1 MTFYDIFTYLC
12 TFTIIIP
19 LAVFCLFPVIDH
31 LKTPIRHLLIKISL
45 VFICYFV
52 LLIIPYMIFQQDLG
66 NILIFLAVPV
76 FFYLFQK
83 ETNLMLPASLFVMLT
98 ACCLG
103 SLSYVI
109 YHAFGVIFHPH
120 GQSTEF
126 YPESMIA
133 QLIFLVFADIILYK
147 PARKYLGWMVTNF
160 HNAFVWRI
168 ACIFPCCFTFLVFT
182 YIPHNYYD
190 IYTYHDLHVY
200 FSMMLTLLVFVFL
213 LYVLFYT
220 IIHNYV
226 ENQYILEEQKIL
238 EIQAKEYSQLSQHV
252 QETREIRHD
261 FRHQITVISGL
272 LNQGNYEELKE
283 YLSQY
288 ESSISLQTKIYCRQP
303 AVNAILSHYDLLCAQ
318 DKIKTKFAVDFPT
331 LSSISSVDFCIVLGN
346 LLENAY
352 LECKTLQKYE
362 KFIHLKARQTSPGAF
377 VLLIENPYEHE
388 IKKTDSGFFL
398 SSRRKNCV
406 GTGLKSVT
414 AICKKY
420 DGHLSIETDNH
431 RFKVK
436 MFLQC

>member
-1 MTFYDIFTYLC
+1 MPVSSNQSSKDSDPPSADQDQPCFCMLFCSVDHSVYDLSTVSGQYSC
-12 TFTIIIP
+12 IP
-19 LAVFCLFPVIDH
+19 CCAYV
-31 LKTPIRHLLIKISL
+31 LLSISKRNEPAASCISL
-45 VFICYFV
+45 C
-52 LLIIPYMIFQQDLG
+52 
-66 NILIFLAVPV
+66 
-76 FFYLFQK
+76 
-83 ETNLMLPASLFVMLT
+83 VMLT

-109 YHAFGVIFHPH
+109 YHTFGVIFHPH

-220 IIHNYV
+220 IIHSYV

-331 LSSISSVDFCIVLGN
+331 LSPISSVDFCIVLGN

-388 IKKTDSGFFL
+388 IKKQTVA
-398 SSRRKNCV
+398 SSYPLAAKTASVQVLNQSLPYVKNTMAICLLRLI
-406 GTGLKSVT
+406 TTALKSRCFYNVN
-414 AICKKY
+414 
-420 DGHLSIETDNH
+420 SID
-431 RFKVK
+431 
-436 MFLQC
+436 

>member
-1 MTFYDIFTYLC
+1 
-12 TFTIIIP
+12 
-19 LAVFCLFPVIDH
+19 
-31 LKTPIRHLLIKISL
+31 
-45 VFICYFV
+45 
-52 LLIIPYMIFQQDLG
+52 
-66 NILIFLAVPV
+66 
-76 FFYLFQK
+76 
-83 ETNLMLPASLFVMLT
+83 
-98 ACCLG
+98 
-103 SLSYVI
+103 
-109 YHAFGVIFHPH
+109 
-120 GQSTEF
+120 
-126 YPESMIA
+126 
-133 QLIFLVFADIILYK
+133 
-147 PARKYLGWMVTNF
+147 
-160 HNAFVWRI
+160 
-168 ACIFPCCFTFLVFT
+168 
-182 YIPHNYYD
+182 
-190 IYTYHDLHVY
+190 
-200 FSMMLTLLVFVFL
+200 MMLTLLVFVFL

-220 IIHNYV
+220 IIHSYV
-226 ENQYILEEQKIL
+226 ENQYMLEEQKIL
-238 EIQAKEYSQLSQHV
+238 EIQAKEYSQLSQHI
-252 QETREIRHD
+252 QETRAIRHD

-272 LNQGNYEELKE
+272 LNQGHYEELKE

-303 AVNAILSHYDLLCAQ
+303 AVNAILSHYDLLCEQ

-331 LSSISSVDFCIVLGN
+331 LTPISPVDFCIVLGN

-377 VLLIENPYEHE
+377 VLIIENPYEHE

>member
-1 MTFYDIFTYLC
+1 
-12 TFTIIIP
+12 
-19 LAVFCLFPVIDH
+19 
-31 LKTPIRHLLIKISL
+31 
-45 VFICYFV
+45 
-52 LLIIPYMIFQQDLG
+52 
-66 NILIFLAVPV
+66 
-76 FFYLFQK
+76 
-83 ETNLMLPASLFVMLT
+83 
-98 ACCLG
+98 
-103 SLSYVI
+103 
-109 YHAFGVIFHPH
+109 
-120 GQSTEF
+120 
-126 YPESMIA
+126 MIA

-213 LYVLFYT
+213 FICLILYYHPQLCRKSVHIGRT
-220 IIHNYV
+220 KDSGDSGKR
-226 ENQYILEEQKIL
+226 IL
-238 EIQAKEYSQLSQHV
+238 QLSQHV

-331 LSSISSVDFCIVLGN
+331 LSPISSVDFCIVLGN
-346 LLENAY
+346 L
-352 LECKTLQKYE
+352 
-362 KFIHLKARQTSPGAF
+362 F
-377 VLLIENPYEHE
+377 
-388 IKKTDSGFFL
+388 
-398 SSRRKNCV
+398 RKC
-406 GTGLKSVT
+406 LP
-414 AICKKY
+414 
-420 DGHLSIETDNH
+420 
-431 RFKVK
+431 
-436 MFLQC
+436 

>member
-1 MTFYDIFTYLC
+1 
-12 TFTIIIP
+12 
-19 LAVFCLFPVIDH
+19 
-31 LKTPIRHLLIKISL
+31 
-45 VFICYFV
+45 
-52 LLIIPYMIFQQDLG
+52 
-66 NILIFLAVPV
+66 
-76 FFYLFQK
+76 
-83 ETNLMLPASLFVMLT
+83 MLT

-109 YHAFGVIFHPH
+109 YHTFGVIFHPH

-220 IIHNYV
+220 IIHSYV

-303 AVNAILSHYDLLCAQ
+303 AVNAILSHYDLLCEQ

-331 LSSISSVDFCIVLGN
+331 LSPISSVDFCIVLGN

-377 VLLIENPYEHE
+377 VLLIESPYEHE

-398 SSRRKNCV
+398 SSLAAKTASVQVLNQSLPYVKNTMAICLLRLI
-406 GTGLKSVT
+406 TTALKSRCFYNVN
-414 AICKKY
+414 
-420 DGHLSIETDNH
+420 SID
-431 RFKVK
+431 
-436 MFLQC
+436 

>member
-1 MTFYDIFTYLC
+1 MIFLHIYVHLQSSFHWQFLPVSSNRSSKDSDPPSADQDQPC
-12 TFTIIIP
+12 
-19 LAVFCLFPVIDH
+19 FCMLFCSIDH
-31 LKTPIRHLLIKISL
+31 SVYDLSTGSGQYSCIP
-45 VFICYFV
+45 CCACV
-52 LLIIPYMIFQQDLG
+52 LLSIS
-66 NILIFLAVPV
+66 
-76 FFYLFQK
+76 K

-109 YHAFGVIFHPH
+109 YHTFGVIFHPH

-213 LYVLFYT
+213 FICLILYYHPQLCRKSVHIGRT
-220 IIHNYV
+220 KDSGDSGKR
-226 ENQYILEEQKIL
+226 IL
-238 EIQAKEYSQLSQHV
+238 QLSQHV

-331 LSSISSVDFCIVLGN
+331 LSPISSVDFCIVLGN
-346 LLENAY
+346 L
-352 LECKTLQKYE
+352 
-362 KFIHLKARQTSPGAF
+362 F
-377 VLLIENPYEHE
+377 
-388 IKKTDSGFFL
+388 
-398 SSRRKNCV
+398 RKC
-406 GTGLKSVT
+406 LP
-414 AICKKY
+414 
-420 DGHLSIETDNH
+420 
-431 RFKVK
+431 
-436 MFLQC
+436 

>member
-1 MTFYDIFTYLC
+1 MESNEFIKKISVAFLERKPQFIETDNPYTAAKFYKDLADSDFSLYTKKDYQRVSRLLASVALHNGRITETSQDGQVI
-12 TFTIIIP
+12 TFT
-19 LAVFCLFPVIDH
+19 
-31 LKTPIRHLLIKISL
+31 
-45 VFICYFV
+45 
-52 LLIIPYMIFQQDLG
+52 
-66 NILIFLAVPV
+66 
-76 FFYLFQK
+76 
-83 ETNLMLPASLFVMLT
+83 
-98 ACCLG
+98 
-103 SLSYVI
+103 
-109 YHAFGVIFHPH
+109 
-120 GQSTEF
+120 
-126 YPESMIA
+126 
-133 QLIFLVFADIILYK
+133 
-147 PARKYLGWMVTNF
+147 
-160 HNAFVWRI
+160 
-168 ACIFPCCFTFLVFT
+168 
-182 YIPHNYYD
+182 
-190 IYTYHDLHVY
+190 
-200 FSMMLTLLVFVFL
+200 FSF
-213 LYVLFYT
+213 
-220 IIHNYV
+220 
-226 ENQYILEEQKIL
+226 
-238 EIQAKEYSQLSQHV
+238 SS
-252 QETREIRHD
+252 
-261 FRHQITVISGL
+261 
-272 LNQGNYEELKE
+272 QGNYEELKE

-331 LSSISSVDFCIVLGN
+331 LSPISSVDFCIVLGN

>member
-19 LAVFCLFPVIDH
+19 LAVFCLFPVINH
-31 LKTPIRHLLIKISL
+31 LKTPIHHLLIKISL

-83 ETNLMLPASLFVMLT
+83 ETNLMLSASLFVMLT

-109 YHAFGVIFHPH
+109 YHTFGVIFHPH

-220 IIHNYV
+220 IIHSYV
-226 ENQYILEEQKIL
+226 ENQYMLEEQKIL

-272 LNQGNYEELKE
+272 LN
-283 YLSQY
+283 
-288 ESSISLQTKIYCRQP
+288 
-303 AVNAILSHYDLLCAQ
+303 
-318 DKIKTKFAVDFPT
+318 
-331 LSSISSVDFCIVLGN
+331 
-346 LLENAY
+346 
-352 LECKTLQKYE
+352 
-362 KFIHLKARQTSPGAF
+362 
-377 VLLIENPYEHE
+377 
-388 IKKTDSGFFL
+388 
-398 SSRRKNCV
+398 
-406 GTGLKSVT
+406 
-414 AICKKY
+414 
-420 DGHLSIETDNH
+420 
-431 RFKVK
+431 
-436 MFLQC
+436 